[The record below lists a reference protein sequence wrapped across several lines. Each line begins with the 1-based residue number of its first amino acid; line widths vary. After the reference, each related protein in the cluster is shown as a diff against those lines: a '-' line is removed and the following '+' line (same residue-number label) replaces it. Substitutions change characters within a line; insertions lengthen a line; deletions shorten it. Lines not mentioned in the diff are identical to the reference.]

1 MQKLMEES
9 AVFLWLTHEANV
21 FGARRWLEPAILP
34 TGDDWQYWLFWPAA
48 L

>member
-1 MQKLMEES
+1 MSGKLS
-9 AVFLWLTHEANV
+9 RRSIGVTLPGH
-21 FGARRWLEPAILP
+21 GACSPRLEPAILP